1 MARVKINSGTSY
13 LLWDDLWGSDVLA
26 NKFPELLSFAKKR
39 HIPFIHGHTQ
49 NPLHS
54 LFTLPLSAQAHSQ
67 LPLLHQELNEITLNE
82 ELDVWAYIWNA
93 ETFSVN
99 KAYKQ
104 LSGFSHPHPAFKWI
118 WKSACQNKHK
128 VFFWLVLKD
137 RISTSE
143 LLRRKNMNL
152 EHYNC
157 VLCSNRVDE
166 TLMHLLLQCPF
177 ATQCW
182 AWINVQT
189 PSDLEVFQVLQ
200 SFRNQV
206 LVPFFSWRS

>member
-1 MARVKINSGTSY
+1 
-13 LLWDDLWGSDVLA
+13 
-26 NKFPELLSFAKKR
+26 
-39 HIPFIHGHTQ
+39 
-49 NPLHS
+49 
-54 LFTLPLSAQAHSQ
+54 
-67 LPLLHQELNEITLNE
+67 LLHQELIEITLNE
-82 ELDVWAYIWNA
+82 EPDVWAYIWNA

-137 RISTSE
+137 RISTRE

-152 EHYNC
+152 EDYNC
-157 VLCSNRVDE
+157 VLCNSRMEE

-182 AWINVQT
+182 AWINVQV
-189 PSDLEVFQVLQ
+189 PNDLEAFQVLQ
-200 SFRNQV
+200 SFRNQLSV
-206 LVPFFSWRS
+206 SFFMEIIILMCWVIWKARNDLIFRQINPLILNSKEDFRREIGVFSLFLFFVS